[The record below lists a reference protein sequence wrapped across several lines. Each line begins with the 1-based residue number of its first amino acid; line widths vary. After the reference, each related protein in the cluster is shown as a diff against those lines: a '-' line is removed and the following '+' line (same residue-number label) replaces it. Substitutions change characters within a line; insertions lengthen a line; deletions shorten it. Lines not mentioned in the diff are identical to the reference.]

1 MQEAIEIG
9 IAAALQLGALI
20 WFLSG
25 VKSDLRNI
33 TGWLKSVDS
42 KAERAAT
49 LAAELKGHIENLPCA
64 HCEMN

>member
-1 MQEAIEIG
+1 MQEAVEIG

-25 VKSDLRNI
+25 VKADVRNM

-49 LAAELKGHIENLPCA
+49 LAAELKGHIDNLPCTR
-64 HCEMN
+64 CEIN